1 MILNYYKY
9 NEIKKASF
17 KVYVIYGQNY
27 TKTQYSFNQFQ

>member
-9 NEIKKASF
+9 NEIKASF
-17 KVYVIYGQNY
+17 KIYVIYGQNY